1 MTSSTTNW
9 SGDPPD
15 PCRTLG
21 LRGMLAVRGAARVT
35 SSTPNR
41 EMSDS
46 IIILLAILITANIL
60 LIALAILRNVQR
72 GRRERHETTA
82 RPVATAARPVSGA
95 NGTAA
100 SVDRAPAAATAAVAA
115 DSRGAPP
122 RTDPLTGL
130 LRQTEWERIL
140 IDEAAR
146 IDRYGRPATVV
157 FIDVEGLDKLTSV
170 LGPAA
175 GDRILPALASVLAG
189 QARGSDHVA
198 RLGPGRFGVLLT
210 ETGEVEAVNYVERVR
225 SACELWLE
233 SGAIAMRL
241 AVGWAAPPPDGS
253 LADAFALAQDR
264 MFAELRRGE
273 RRAADLAPER
283 QTVGPRLRGLALPG
297 LNPGQSVPCRR
308 ARPGSAPVWTPSAT
322 TGVPATIT
330 CSMPIGK
337 LRGAS

>member
-21 LRGMLAVRGAARVT
+21 LGGMLAIRGAARVT

-60 LIALAILRNVQR
+60 LIAVAILRTVQR
-72 GRRERHETTA
+72 RRRERHETAA
-82 RPVATAARPVSGA
+82 RPPVTTTQRPVSGA
-95 NGTAA
+95 NGTSA
-100 SVDRAPAAATAAVAA
+100 SFDRGATQAVAGAAT
-115 DSRGAPP
+115 DGRPTPP

-130 LRQTEWERIL
+130 LRQAEWDRIL
-140 IDEAAR
+140 VDEAAR

-175 GDRILPALASVLAG
+175 GDRILPALASVLAR

-241 AVGWAAPPPDGS
+241 AIGWAAPPPEGG

-273 RRAADLAPER
+273 RRATDLAAEPPPSGHDFE
-283 QTVGPRLRGLALPG
+283 
-297 LNPGQSVPCRR
+297 
-308 ARPGSAPVWTPSAT
+308 GSPS
-322 TGVPATIT
+322 PA
-330 CSMPIGK
+330 
-337 LRGAS
+337 

>member
-1 MTSSTTNW
+1 MSVP
-9 SGDPPD
+9 G
-15 PCRTLG
+15 LG
-21 LRGMLAVRGAARVT
+21 GMLATRGAARVT

-41 EMSDS
+41 EMTDS
-46 IIILLAILITANIL
+46 IIILLAILITANVL
-60 LIALAILRNVQR
+60 LIVLALWRTVQR
-72 GRRERHETTA
+72 RRRERDETTA
-82 RPVATAARPVSGA
+82 RPGATAGRPVSGA
-95 NGTAA
+95 NATGA
-100 SVDRAPAAATAAVAA
+100 SVDRGPAATAGTVAA
-115 DSRGAPP
+115 DARATPA

-130 LRQTEWERIL
+130 LRQTEWDRIL

-170 LGPAA
+170 LGPGA
-175 GDRILPALASVLAG
+175 GDRILPALASVLAR

-241 AVGWAAPPPDGS
+241 AMGWAAPPPDGS

-273 RRAADLAPER
+273 RRAADLAE
-283 QTVGPRLRGLALPG
+283 Q
-297 LNPGQSVPCRR
+297 
-308 ARPGSAPVWTPSAT
+308 RPTSGHDFEGSPS
-322 TGVPATIT
+322 PA
-330 CSMPIGK
+330 
-337 LRGAS
+337 